1 MDYKKI
7 TMAEWKA
14 TPKDYKSIID
24 GVRYKL
30 YYTVFGT
37 TLCPI
42 KIIKK

>member
-30 YYTVFGT
+30 YYTVFCVK
-37 TLCPI
+37 LIQILPNF
-42 KIIKK
+42 